1 MERLTKMCDTSPES
15 RVLGAI
21 PGVGFQLIA
30 SVVCLQSLIEV
41 GISFL
46 AFHVNTM
53 RVSCPF
59 T

>member
-15 RVLGAI
+15 RVLGVI

-30 SVVCLQSLIEV
+30 SVLYLPFLFEV
-41 GISFL
+41 GRSFL
-46 AFHVNTM
+46 AFQVKTM
-53 RVSCPF
+53 RVSCCF